1 MNPPR
6 AFPYRPKEDAP
17 MRDWSRLWTR
27 LRVSMST
34 RGQPRPKKPPRGKA
48 GGGEPVPA
56 DPKPR
61 PTLLTG
67 GAEAPLDEA

>member
-1 MNPPR
+1 MKDRDGDREPTLFELLHRYLAMRAASRRGREKPRRGPPR
-6 AFPYRPKEDAP
+6 RPR
-17 MRDWSRLWTR
+17 RDLE
-27 LRVSMST
+27 
-34 RGQPRPKKPPRGKA
+34 

-67 GAEAPLDEA
+67 GAEAPVE

>member
-1 MNPPR
+1 MSDWIAKLGSRMRGLPR
-6 AFPYRPKEDAP
+6 
-17 MRDWSRLWTR
+17 
-27 LRVSMST
+27 
-34 RGQPRPKKPPRGKA
+34 KKPPRGK
-48 GGGEPVPA
+48 GGSAPAPV